1 MSFRTKG
8 RTRNSRGRFSAKP
21 PLNVTSPSQI
31 KDLDVMLSTGPIT
44 FVLIY
49 ADWCGHCQRYKP
61 MWESL
66 SRTPGRIANMAAV
79 RDDMFPKVSKISN
92 AKIQGYPSVIK
103 VSPNGSIEE
112 YNVNGE
118 STNAIDSEKMRNM
131 DTMRTE
137 ISTEPKSTMASNM
150 ATIAT
155 PTRRNTVSPSPSP
168 SPSPTPSPNN
178 NAATVEAKDDSYDI
192 YTPVTSLSHQPGF
205 KKGAYSPG
213 SLLTTEDRT
222 LNTPQGGGGL
232 SVAAAFAGAIQ
243 AAGPAAL
250 LLAAHALLP
259 RRRGTY
265 KSPKR
270 SSHRGGTRR
279 RHRKY

>member
-79 RDDMFPKVSKISN
+79 RDDMFPQVSKIAK

-112 YNVNGE
+112 YNVKGE
-118 STNAIDSEKMRNM
+118 STNAIDSEKMRDM
-131 DTMRTE
+131 DEMRSM
-137 ISTEPKSTMASNM
+137 ISKTPKSTMASNM
-150 ATIAT
+150 ATVAT
-155 PTRRNTVSPSPSP
+155 PTRRNTVSPSP
-168 SPSPTPSPNN
+168 TPASNT
-178 NAATVEAKDDSYDI
+178 ATVEAKDDSYDI

-259 RRRGTY
+259 KRRGTY